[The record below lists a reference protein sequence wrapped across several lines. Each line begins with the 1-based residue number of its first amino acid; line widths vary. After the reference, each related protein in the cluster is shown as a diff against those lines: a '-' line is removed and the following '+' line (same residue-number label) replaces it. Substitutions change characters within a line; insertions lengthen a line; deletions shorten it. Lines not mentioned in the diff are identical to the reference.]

1 MKTFLQVT
9 SFLIESD
16 IILIENKEWNITKVM
31 NMGNLRE
38 IQASRRERNDY
49 ITYEYNVSFKVNPN
63 DKLEQV
69 I

>member
-1 MKTFLQVT
+1 MKTFLQVA

-16 IILIENKEWNITKVM
+16 IILIENKEWTITKVM

-38 IQASRRERNDY
+38 IQASLRENNDY
-49 ITYEYNVSFKVNPN
+49 ITYEYNVSFKVKPN
-63 DKLEQV
+63 DKLKQV